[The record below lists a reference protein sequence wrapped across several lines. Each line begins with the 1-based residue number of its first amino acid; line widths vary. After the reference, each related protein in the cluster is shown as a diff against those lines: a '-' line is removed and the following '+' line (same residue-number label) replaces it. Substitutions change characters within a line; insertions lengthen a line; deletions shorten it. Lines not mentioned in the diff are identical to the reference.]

1 MEVRRSTRV
10 LARLNVLITSAAGS
24 HNALTAVVNRS
35 GALILCPVAYPV
47 DTALQVRNMATG
59 HSAESH
65 VVWQGGPDSNG
76 LFKLGIELN
85 EDLPEFWGVDYAAL
99 PPGPPPQ

>member
-24 HNALTAVVNRS
+24 HNALTAVVNRN

-59 HSAESH
+59 QSADSR
-65 VVWQGGPDSNG
+65 VVWSGGPDNSG
-76 LFKLGIELN
+76 LFKLGIQLN
-85 EDLPEFWGVDYAAL
+85 EDRPEFWGVEYA
-99 PPGPPPQ
+99 PPPPEPPTQ